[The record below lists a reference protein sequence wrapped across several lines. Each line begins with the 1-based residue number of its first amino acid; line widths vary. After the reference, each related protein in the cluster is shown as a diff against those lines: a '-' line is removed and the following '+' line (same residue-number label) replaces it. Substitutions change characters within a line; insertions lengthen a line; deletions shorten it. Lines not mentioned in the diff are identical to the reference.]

1 MKIKN
6 ILYLNH
12 FYSLAMELILKNIED
27 NFYKIRNKIIS
38 QNTIKWIRNEE
49 KLSIIKYIFAQYLR
63 TPLERNRF
71 VNREEAMYKS
81 IYFNRNNRIIDKDEL
96 KIEFDE
102 LYLRL
107 RFEEGLYQFLYPSLA
122 QQIELI
128 DFYKKNKWKLIFAEH
143 MKFYTSDNPIIL
155 HNDDYNLSINQNY
168 IDTQKKPNSK
178 IYGIRRPHGLMEP
191 GIQLYFP
198 MTPKLCI
205 LIFNPQPTQ
214 RLLNPVKINKEI
226 LIQCYQNILSS
237 INSIG
242 NFLKRNLNQNIRKR
256 EKFVALHLN
265 VKIEEF

>member
-1 MKIKN
+1 
-6 ILYLNH
+6 
-12 FYSLAMELILKNIED
+12 MELILKNIED
-27 NFYKIRNKIIS
+27 DFYKIRNKIIS
-38 QNTIKWIRNEE
+38 ENTIKWIGNEE
-49 KLSIIKYIFAQYLR
+49 KLSIIRYIFAQYLR

-71 VNREEAMYKS
+71 VNQAGAMLKS

-102 LYLRL
+102 FYLRL
-107 RFEEGLYQFLYPSLA
+107 RFEEGIYQFLYPSREVA
-122 QQIELI
+122 RKVDLI
-128 DFYKKNKWKLIFAEH
+128 DFYKKNKWKLISAEH

-155 HNDDYNLSINQNY
+155 YNDDYNLSINQNY
-168 IDTQKKPNSK
+168 IDTQKKPNAK

-205 LIFNPQPTQ
+205 LIFHPQPSQ
-214 RLLNPVKINKEI
+214 RLLNPVEINKEI

-237 INSIG
+237 SNRIG

-256 EKFVALHLN
+256 EKFVALHFY